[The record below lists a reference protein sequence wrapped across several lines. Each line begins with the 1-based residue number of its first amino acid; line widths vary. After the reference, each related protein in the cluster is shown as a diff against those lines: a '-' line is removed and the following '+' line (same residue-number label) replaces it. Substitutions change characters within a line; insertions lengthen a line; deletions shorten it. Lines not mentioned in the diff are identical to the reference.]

1 MGAVGRTLSNGLD
14 IVKSIG
20 GWCTSR
26 KVKKEEELKF
36 EAKHKTANY
45 FDKYGNAK

>member
-1 MGAVGRTLSNGLD
+1 MGSFWRALSNGLD

-20 GWCTSR
+20 GWFTSR

-36 EAKHKTANY
+36 DAKHKTANY
-45 FDKYGNAK
+45 FDKYGNTK